1 MSAERTCHENGTSK
15 QPEELFRKVF
25 FASPVSLGLFTAQE
39 GRFLEVNKQL
49 LRLLGYTR
57 EEVIGHT
64 DLELGIWADP
74 SVRGQLFQMLTERQ
88 TVQDFECRVRT
99 RSGELRDALVSLQRL
114 EPQQDSCLLF
124 LTHDITARVGLE
136 AQRRHSDKLEAVGH
150 LAAGFAH
157 DFNNIL
163 TVVQGHTSLLLV
175 SDKLDPQASRSLQQV
190 SFAAERAAALTRQL
204 LTFSRK
210 QVMRP
215 KTLDL
220 NRLLQGLTERLQ
232 GVLGDNNRLRY
243 DLGSSISPIH
253 ADPGMVEQI
262 FLTLAMNAREAMLQ
276 GGEFTVR
283 TTNVAIDTEAAR
295 LRSEARAGLFVCVT
309 ATDNGCGMH
318 PSSLTRI
325 FEPFFT
331 TKDVGKGPG
340 LGLAALYGIV
350 KQHNGWTEVASQPGQ
365 GTTFR
370 IFLPAKEGEEASIQ
384 NGQASD
390 ATTPCKRILVVEDEP
405 PLRVLVQSILERDG
419 YQVRNAANGLE
430 ALRVWEEQRGEFDL
444 LLTDMVMPE
453 GLSGRELAA
462 QLKAQKP
469 GLKVIYSSGYTPDLL
484 GPDLEGLC
492 DGVNYLQKPYRPQV
506 LAQTVRACLKDAVAS
521 AKN

>member
-1 MSAERTCHENGTSK
+1 MSAEKACSQIEAPQ
-15 QPEELFRKVF
+15 QPEALFRKVF
-25 FASPVSLGLFTAQE
+25 FASPVSLGLFTGQE
-39 GRFLEVNKQL
+39 GRFLEANEQL
-49 LRLLGYTR
+49 LRLLGYAR
-57 EEVIGHT
+57 EEIIGHT
-64 DLELGIWADP
+64 DLELRIWPDP
-74 SVRGQLFQMLTERQ
+74 SVRDRLFQMLTDRQ
-88 TVQDFECRVRT
+88 GVQDFECRVRT

-114 EPQQDSCLLF
+114 EPHQDSCLLF
-124 LTHDITARVGLE
+124 ITHDITARVGLE

-175 SDKLDPQASRSLQQV
+175 SDRLDPQASRSLQQV

-220 NRLLQGLTERLQ
+220 NQLLQGLTERLQ
-232 GVLGDNNRLRY
+232 GVLGDNSRLRL
-243 DLGSSISPIH
+243 DLTTRTCPVH
-253 ADPGMVEQI
+253 ADPGMMEQI
-262 FLTLAMNAREAMLQ
+262 FMTLAMNAREAMPQ
-276 GGEFTVR
+276 GGQFAVR
-283 TTNVAIDTEAAR
+283 TTNVAIDAEAAR
-295 LRSEARAGLFVCVT
+295 LRSEARAGLFVCIT
-309 ATDNGCGMH
+309 ATDNGCGID
-318 PSSLTRI
+318 STSLARI

-370 IFLPAKEGEEASIQ
+370 IFLPAKEGAEPLVPR
-384 NGQASD
+384 GQASD
-390 ATTPCKRILVVEDEP
+390 AAAPRKRILVVEDES

-419 YQVRNAANGLE
+419 YQVRDAANGLE
-430 ALRVWEEQRGEFDL
+430 ALRVWEEQHGEFDL

-469 GLKVIYSSGYTPDLL
+469 SLKVIYSSGYTPDLL
-484 GPDLEGLC
+484 GPGMEGLC
-492 DGVNYLQKPYRPQV
+492 DGVNYLQKPYRPHV
-506 LAQTVRACLKDAVAS
+506 LAQTVRACLEETVAS
-521 AKN
+521 ATN